1 MEFLYLQAT
10 FQALMVTHVFP
21 PRLLGAFPKVSYTY
35 YRKYSSWKHN
45 ISTFQALMVTHIFPP
60 RLLGALSKVSYA
72 YHRKYS
78 SWKHSISTIIL
89 LLASS
94 HCDSS

>member
-21 PRLLGAFPKVSYTY
+21 PRLLGAFPKVSYIY